1 MPTKRDTYRHGDL
14 RRAVLQASIEL
25 IESDGLSALSLREV
39 ARRVGVTHGAP
50 YHYFPDRAALLRAV
64 ADEGFT
70 QLGQTMAAEVS
81 SATEPLAELMACGMG
96 YVRFGIDN
104 PGLFRLM
111 FRPELTGIQPQ
122 NAPESFLDSWQI
134 LIEAVQHCQ
143 AAGYATGIP
152 STTLATL
159 CWSTVHGLTTLW
171 VDRPLRPADDG
182 VDSDATRGENSQ
194 EWDLARDVVGLL
206 NNLIANRLASD

>member
-14 RRAVLQASIEL
+14 RRALLQASIEL

-70 QLGQTMAAEVS
+70 LLGDTMTTEVS
-81 SATEPLAELMACGMG
+81 SAADPLAELLACGLG

-111 FRPELTGIQPQ
+111 FRPELTGIEPD
-122 NAPESFLDSWQI
+122 NAPESFLNAWQI
-134 LIEAVQHCQ
+134 LTEVVARCQ
-143 AAGYATGIP
+143 AAGYAAAEPTAA
-152 STTLATL
+152 LATL

-171 VDRPLRPADDG
+171 VDRPLRPADAADI
-182 VDSDATRGENSQ
+182 SATRASDDAQ
-194 EWDLARDVVGLL
+194 EWLVAKDVIGLL
-206 NNLIANRLASD
+206 NNLIANRV